1 MDLDDRPAPS
11 RDPLLSAF
19 LQEVAGVGED
29 RLCSSRLGLRLSPAE
44 LAGFRDRVHGLLD
57 EFARRPA
64 DPDGEKWS
72 VYIGM
77 HPEP

>member
-1 MDLDDRPAPS
+1 MDLCDRPAPF
-11 RDPLLSAF
+11 RDPLLAA
-19 LQEVAGVGED
+19 LLEEVACVGEE
-29 RLCSSRLGLRLSPAE
+29 RLSSSRLGLRLSPAE
-44 LAGFRDRVHGLLD
+44 LAGFRDRVHGFLD

-77 HPEP
+77 HLEA

>member
-1 MDLDDRPAPS
+1 
-11 RDPLLSAF
+11 
-19 LQEVAGVGED
+19 VGEE
-29 RLCSSRLGLRLSPAE
+29 RLSSSRVGLRLSPAE
-44 LAGFRDRVHGLLD
+44 LAGFRDRVHGFLD

-77 HPEP
+77 HLEA